1 MSMIA
6 DLKDD
11 DLANFLANHLTDY
24 EFEMTVR
31 KRIERRF
38 NDAEANHPEFNTSNF
53 NCRFEFSWGD
63 ESSWYVAV
71 GSSYKDRQSAEGQV
85 LGITLRNCIHQWEEK
100 KGNKLSLL
108 LPAPHKSGFE
118 D

>member
-11 DLANFLANHLTDY
+11 DLASYLANNLSDY

-31 KRIERRF
+31 KRIERSF
-38 NDAEANHPEFNTSNF
+38 AEAERKHEEFSSNNF
-53 NCRFEFSWGD
+53 SCRFEYSWGD

-71 GSSYKDRQSAEGQV
+71 GGSYKDRQSAEGQV
-85 LGITLRNCIHQWEEK
+85 LGITLHNCVHQWEEK

-108 LPAPHKSGFE
+108 LPAPKSGFE
-118 D
+118 E